1 MRNNTFKYA
10 ISVEISGSHF
20 ANTLLKAFCSMKS
33 VAAENIIIL
42 FYLHKGHFSLYH
54 FSKEVLNL
62 ILSFCVVNLF
72 IKLQNNISTYI
83 KYPAIFV
90 TNFVTWNIRES
101 FPCKIPT
108 KIFCYRLISVDP
120 VSFE

>member
-1 MRNNTFKYA
+1 
-10 ISVEISGSHF
+10 
-20 ANTLLKAFCSMKS
+20 MKS

-120 VSFE
+120 VSFEWEVGSSDDVTLSWSPSAVAL